1 MVRVRP
7 CQDDGLAFHAKA
19 SVLRESYPAFDRGFG
34 VDAAT
39 NAADPLGWPQ
49 LLEAGQMAFV
59 IMLVSAAAI
68 IGLVRFGL
76 IAGLDHLAGA
86 LRWNPKLRG
95 QVTGYATSAP
105 ELVTLVAAGLAGV
118 WDAGLWNIAASNL
131 INTALLASAVLFYGQ
146 LRDFATLRFLDE
158 LGFAALAVAAPLL
171 LMQLELDTSW
181 AVVPVLFVLFA
192 IYQMVD
198 RRVNPKVGA
207 LATDTVGNL
216 PLGAILVLTTLLLIA
231 VAGFFLGGATEEVV
245 NELGIHPAI
254 AGWILGVVTSLPEMV
269 TFFAI
274 YSQARK
280 QGTSH
285 LGEDTQEALDNL
297 AASNMAN
304 TGLIYPLGL
313 TVFLLVRG
321 LAT

>member
-1 MVRVRP
+1 
-7 CQDDGLAFHAKA
+7 
-19 SVLRESYPAFDRGFG
+19 
-34 VDAAT
+34 
-39 NAADPLGWPQ
+39 
-49 LLEAGQMAFV
+49 MAFV

-76 IAGLDHLAGA
+76 IVGLDHLASA
-86 LRWNPKLRG
+86 LRWSAKLRG
-95 QVTGYATSAP
+95 QTTGYATSAP

-181 AVVPVLFVLFA
+181 AVVPVLFILFA
-192 IYQMVD
+192 VYRMVD
-198 RRVNPKVGA
+198 RRVNPKTDEP
-207 LATDTVGNL
+207 ATDTVGNL
-216 PLGAILVLTTLLLIA
+216 RLGAILVLTALVLIA

-245 NELGIHPAI
+245 NQFGIHPAI
-254 AGWILGVVTSLPEMV
+254 AGWILGGVTSLPEMV